1 MPTAFTEDGYR
12 FKIYPN
18 DHTPAHVHVQ
28 KAEREARITLESI
41 EVASNEGFNEREL
54 KRIKK
59 LVEDHQAQLLEM
71 WDTYHENR

>member
-28 KAEREARITLESI
+28 KGEREARITLTAI
-41 EVASNEGFNEREL
+41 DVVSNECFNERDL
-54 KRIKK
+54 NRIKK
-59 LVEDHQAQLLEM
+59 MVKEHQA
-71 WDTYHENR
+71 